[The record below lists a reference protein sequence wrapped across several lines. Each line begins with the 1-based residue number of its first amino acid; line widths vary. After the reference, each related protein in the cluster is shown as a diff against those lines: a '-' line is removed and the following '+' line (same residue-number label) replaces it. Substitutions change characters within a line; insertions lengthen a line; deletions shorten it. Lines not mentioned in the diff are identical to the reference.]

1 MQIKGDADAQR
12 HRTVTMTGSGSSSGG
27 KTPQELRR
35 EDKNKVNK
43 VRKLL
48 HLPERA
54 KKVLKIGGV
63 VISGNVKLKKR

>member
-1 MQIKGDADAQR
+1 
-12 HRTVTMTGSGSSSGG
+12 MTGSGSSSGG